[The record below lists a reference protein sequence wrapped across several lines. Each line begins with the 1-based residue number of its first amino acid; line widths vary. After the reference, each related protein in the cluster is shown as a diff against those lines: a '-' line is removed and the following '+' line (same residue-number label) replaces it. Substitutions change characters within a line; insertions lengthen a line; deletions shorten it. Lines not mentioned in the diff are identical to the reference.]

1 MVLDTSQI
9 NKRTFQ
15 EALLI
20 ILTIARKLF
29 QYFQSLPRAFNHF
42 IGIGN
47 DNNELSRPETLIE
60 QKIA

>member
-15 EALLI
+15 ETLWI
-20 ILTIARKLF
+20 ILAIARKLF
-29 QYFQSLPRAFNHF
+29 QYFQSLPRAFNNF
-42 IGIGN
+42 IGIRD

-60 QKIA
+60 QKVA